1 MSEKDT
7 RPVNLDITTMHL
19 PINGVVSILHRI
31 SGVAIFFVFL
41 SFVWILDRSLTS
53 ESSFQELVLQLD
65 KPSFKIFIILALSGF
80 LYHLLAG
87 IKHLLADIF
96 GIGETLKSA
105 ELLSWI
111 TLLLFLF
118 SVLFSVLLI
127 W

>member
-1 MSEKDT
+1 MIEKDT
-7 RPVNLDITTMHL
+7 RPVNLEITTMHL
-19 PINGVVSILHRI
+19 PITGVVSILHRI
-31 SGVAIFFVFL
+31 SGVAIFFTFL

>member
-1 MSEKDT
+1 MIEKDT

-53 ESSFQELVLQLD
+53 ESSFHDLVLLLG
-65 KPSFKIFIILALSGF
+65 KPSFKTFIILALSGF
-80 LYHLLAG
+80 IYHLLAG

>member
-1 MSEKDT
+1 VSEKDT

>member
-1 MSEKDT
+1 MIEKDT
-7 RPVNLDITTMHL
+7 RPVNLEITTMHL
-19 PINGVVSILHRI
+19 PITGVVSILHRI
-31 SGVAIFFVFL
+31 SGVAIFFTFL

-65 KPSFKIFIILALSGF
+65 KPLFKTFIILTLSGF

-87 IKHLLADIF
+87 IKHLLANIF

-118 SVLFSVLLI
+118 SVLFLVLLI

>member
-1 MSEKDT
+1 MIEKDT
-7 RPVNLDITTMHL
+7 RPVNLEITTMHL
-19 PINGVVSILHRI
+19 PITGVVSILHRI
-31 SGVAIFFVFL
+31 SGVAIFFTFL

-65 KPSFKIFIILALSGF
+65 KPLFKTFIILTLSGF

-87 IKHLLADIF
+87 IKHLLANIF
-96 GIGETLKSA
+96 GIGETLKSS
-105 ELLSWI
+105 EFLSWL

-118 SVLFSVLLI
+118 SVLFSVLFI

>member
-41 SFVWILDRSLTS
+41 FFVWILDRSLTS